1 MKYLLSAVLFFLTIH
16 INAQKEFRQIKE
28 SKKEKII
35 VYGSDSCHSCL
46 DTKDFLTKRN
56 IKFIYYDIDLNTKKE
71 QEMLEKLQNTNIPI
85 NTLNLPVID
94 NKGAIYLNNGNLNEF
109 LKFLD
114 KNIKKDEN

>member
-1 MKYLLSAVLFFLTIH
+1 
-16 INAQKEFRQIKE
+16 
-28 SKKEKII
+28 
-35 VYGSDSCHSCL
+35 
-46 DTKDFLTKRN
+46 
-56 IKFIYYDIDLNTKKE
+56 
-71 QEMLEKLQNTNIPI
+71 MLEKLQNTNIPI